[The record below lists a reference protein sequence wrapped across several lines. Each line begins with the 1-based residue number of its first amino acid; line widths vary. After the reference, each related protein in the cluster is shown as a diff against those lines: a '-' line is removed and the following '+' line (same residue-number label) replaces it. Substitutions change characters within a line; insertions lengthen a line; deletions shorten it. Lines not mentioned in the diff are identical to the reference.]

1 MALNDLFAEEL
12 KGPLKDF
19 AIEVRFGDDQAE
31 TVDLRWQSRPHRS
44 FFFLHRSRLS
54 RQILSCNQIWRR
66 ISNSRY
72 FEFRFLKIFDFIR
85 EFIGTFST
93 EVDEI
98 QRLEC
103 TNRQISSS
111 CEQYTRPLH
120 TTPNIFGDTAG
131 SGAFQAAPLDTGCP
145 LRPRAAASHAGADH
159 GDAAGADG
167 GGTDQRGGALSE
179 TLAASGGS
187 ERRVG

>member
-44 FFFLHRSRLS
+44 FPFLHRSRLS

-111 CEQYTRPLH
+111 CEQYSVLRVFSLTQPRTNLA
-120 TTPNIFGDTAG
+120 TLLC
-131 SGAFQAAPLDTGCP
+131 SSRELAPKSSS
-145 LRPRAAASHAGADH
+145 R
-159 GDAAGADG
+159 
-167 GGTDQRGGALSE
+167 
-179 TLAASGGS
+179 
-187 ERRVG
+187 

>member
-1 MALNDLFAEEL
+1 MMLIGVTIAPGLVVHPLEIKENAWTHTFRWSPTLLCDALNDLFAEEL

-31 TVDLRWQSRPHRS
+31 TVDLRWQSRPHTS
-44 FFFLHRSRLS
+44 FPFLHRSRLS
-54 RQILSCNQIWRR
+54 RQILSCNQICRR

-103 TNRQISSS
+103 TNRQILPS
-111 CEQYTRPLH
+111 YAR
-120 TTPNIFGDTAG
+120 
-131 SGAFQAAPLDTGCP
+131 
-145 LRPRAAASHAGADH
+145 
-159 GDAAGADG
+159 
-167 GGTDQRGGALSE
+167 
-179 TLAASGGS
+179 
-187 ERRVG
+187 